1 MKMIAQNKNQVIF
14 MWFEHFEMLNKLK
27 KKNKYMLCFFAINI
41 AIIFVDD
48 FEKFFIKVDKVLLIE
63 KQLKNRISSKF
74 HKYVRTWN
82 LVETNKF
89 FSRREWNHRIDFKSK
104 STSSI
109 KKTYDLLRDQ
119 ALVIKKYVNDM
130 LDKDFIK
137 SNSFEYATLVL
148 IIKKFED
155 DLRLCVNYRV
165 FNVFT
170 IKNRNASSFIRET
183 LIRFC
188 FAKIYSKFD
197 IIVVFNEMRIKKK
210 DEKKTIFLTR
220 YELFEYVVISFELCN
235 AFDTFQTF
243 INVTLRKYL
252 NDFCTKYSNDV
263 LIFNE
268 NKTKHVEH
276 MFKILVKL
284 EKANLYFDIDKCEF
298 FVTSVKYLEL
308 IIITEEIKMNFKK
321 IDAIVNWKSSK
332 CIKDVQ
338 IFLKFVNFYRK
349 FILDYSR
356 IIVFLSRLTKNEK
369 KKFVFSWSFD
379 DFEEIAFRTLKLAF
393 TTASILQHFN
403 FDSETWI
410 KTNVSN
416 FVIVAMFNQKSSNEK
431 LHFVVYM
438 SKKMSSIECNYE
450 IYDKKLLIIIKAFEK
465 WKSKCAK
472 ISIENFIKILID
484 HRNLKHF
491 MTTKQINRR

>member
-235 AFDTFQTF
+235 AFDTFQVF
-243 INVTLRKYL
+243 INATLREYL
-252 NDFCTKYSNDV
+252 NDFCTEYSNDV

-276 MFKILVKL
+276 VFKIFVKF

-298 FVTSVKYLEL
+298 FVTSIKYLEL
-308 IIITEEIKMNFKK
+308 IIITEKIKMNFKK
-321 IDAIVNWKSSK
+321 IDVTN
-332 CIKDVQ
+332 CQ
-338 IFLKFVNFYRK
+338 LK
-349 FILDYSR
+349 
-356 IIVFLSRLTKNEK
+356 VF
-369 KKFVFSWSFD
+369 
-379 DFEEIAFRTLKLAF
+379 
-393 TTASILQHFN
+393 
-403 FDSETWI
+403 
-410 KTNVSN
+410 
-416 FVIVAMFNQKSSNEK
+416 
-431 LHFVVYM
+431 
-438 SKKMSSIECNYE
+438 
-450 IYDKKLLIIIKAFEK
+450 
-465 WKSKCAK
+465 
-472 ISIENFIKILID
+472 
-484 HRNLKHF
+484 
-491 MTTKQINRR
+491 